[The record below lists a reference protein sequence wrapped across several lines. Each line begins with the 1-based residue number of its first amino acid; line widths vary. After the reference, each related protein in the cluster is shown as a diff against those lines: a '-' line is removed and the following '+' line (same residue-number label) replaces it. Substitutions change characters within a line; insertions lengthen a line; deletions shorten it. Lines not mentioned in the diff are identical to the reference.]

1 MATSPATPVIY
12 SIKFLVFN
20 SFTADFFAPKN
31 GKCCK
36 NQPVICSL
44 HIFFVFSLFQH
55 LLSNKHSLFSWKQST
70 KFTWLKYYQI
80 RQFYFITLHI
90 SFFFSGT
97 ASITSK
103 FCSFLAF
110 FTRYWETSN
119 SLQVFEMDQLS
130 GSNVKNCIFSWAEII
145 SNTFYNNSSSQ
156 FKLEHL
162 EYWT

>member
-36 NQPVICSL
+36 NQPVICSV
-44 HIFFVFSLFQH
+44 HIFLSFHFFSIYFQTNTVFFPGNNLLNSPDSNIFRSVNFISSLCIFP
-55 LLSNKHSLFSWKQST
+55 F
-70 KFTWLKYYQI
+70 
-80 RQFYFITLHI
+80 
-90 SFFFSGT
+90 FFFSGT

-110 FTRYWETSN
+110 FTKYHQTHYRFLRWTNFLVLMPKILFFPELKLFLIHPITI
-119 SLQVFEMDQLS
+119 LQVNLS
-130 GSNVKNCIFSWAEII
+130 
-145 SNTFYNNSSSQ
+145 
-156 FKLEHL
+156 
-162 EYWT
+162 

>member
-80 RQFYFITLHI
+80 CQFYFITLHI
-90 SFFFSGT
+90 SFFFQVQLVSLRNFAAFWLSLLGIEKHQT
-97 ASITSK
+97 HYRFLRWTNFLVLMSKIVFFPELKLFLIHPITI
-103 FCSFLAF
+103 
-110 FTRYWETSN
+110 
-119 SLQVFEMDQLS
+119 LQVNLS
-130 GSNVKNCIFSWAEII
+130 
-145 SNTFYNNSSSQ
+145 
-156 FKLEHL
+156 
-162 EYWT
+162 